1 SCRREAPDVEQFAR
15 DHLQELEVIGLGTQ
29 DSLGQAEDFVEDYGT
44 ESFTMLW
51 DESFLSW
58 QALGVTSQPAAVMF
72 AADGTPITGWI
83 GAFPEDEVLRLAAES
98 QAT

>member
-1 SCRREAPDVEQFAR
+1 M
-15 DHLQELEVIGLGTQ
+15 IGLGTQ

-51 DESFLSW
+51 DESFQSW
-58 QALGVTSQPAAVMF
+58 QALGITSQPAAVMF

-83 GAFPEDEVLRLAAES
+83 GAFPEDEVVRLAVES
-98 QAT
+98 QAS